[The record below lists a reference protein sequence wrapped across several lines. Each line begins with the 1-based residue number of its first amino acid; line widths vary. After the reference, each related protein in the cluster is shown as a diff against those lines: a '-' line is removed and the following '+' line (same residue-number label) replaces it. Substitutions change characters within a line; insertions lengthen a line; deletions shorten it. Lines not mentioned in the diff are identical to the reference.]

1 MSDPVFTY
9 DRINRWIE
17 YQRVFSNLLTQS
29 KTLDSQK
36 YFPNQLNIKYLMEPN
51 QFITAYSKLQNLIS
65 SNNSPVLIP
74 LLGFDYPRSDTEL
87 LNIMYGQQERDFTRE
102 LVNSF
107 NNFAFWVER
116 IRLWEKILL
125 DYSENEIFHLRH
137 EFTKLPIDF
146 CVSFPYLF
154 KSRLTFC
161 ATKLC
166 CIKAH
171 TKE

>member
-87 LNIMYGQQERDFTRE
+87 LRD
-102 LVNSF
+102 
-107 NNFAFWVER
+107 
-116 IRLWEKILL
+116 
-125 DYSENEIFHLRH
+125 LRRNTTPSH
-137 EFTKLPIDF
+137 
-146 CVSFPYLF
+146 
-154 KSRLTFC
+154 SRD
-161 ATKLC
+161 
-166 CIKAH
+166 
-171 TKE
+171 